1 MFWRKDWDSMYAQYS
16 TGAWAGYPDTW
27 EEGDPLYSCPAT
39 APEASPPTPW
49 RGFGKVWCTFS
60 EVRNGLGWATD
71 GERGYD
77 ATVQDFDTG
86 SIVRNDFG
94 VIYVLYS
101 DGTWEQ
107 R

>member
-1 MFWRKDWDSMYAQYS
+1 MFWRNDRGSVTVQYS

-39 APEASPPTPW
+39 APETSPPTPW
-49 RGFGKVWCTFS
+49 RGFGKVWCTYG
-60 EVRNGLGWATD
+60 EVRNGLGSATD